1 MNREYLQ
8 NLMQN
13 YNNPDVDLYDLIKHQ
28 VNIHSEDVD
37 GDIVLNYFA
46 EVSNGKFLIVGAHDG
61 KDHSQ
66 QLLSRGWQGVYCEP
80 NPMICSELVNNTE
93 DYRSQVTIL
102 NVAITPSGGPIDF
115 YLDPNT
121 SLATTVKNWREST
134 NLSRKIIVNSMTFTQ
149 LFELTGYNFDY
160 VQTDTE
166 GLDIQIIETV
176 DWSKLTQCRMICTE
190 AGPAVLKQLCRQNR
204 FMLTDQTPTNA
215 IYKKN
220 G

>member
-1 MNREYLQ
+1 
-8 NLMQN
+8 MQN